1 MKFSIKGFDQIRKEM
16 TNLVTFVEEIINGKL
31 KFLCS
36 EIKSNCYVIV
46 HIKQYGELETNV
58 ALWPGL

>member
-1 MKFSIKGFDQIRKEM
+1 MWPNPKGNDD
-16 TNLVTFVEEIINGKL
+16 LVTFVEEIINGKL

-36 EIKSNCYVIV
+36 EIKTNCYVIV